1 MSRSLDVKRKTTPST
16 LPRDQQRT
24 RVELT
29 ELLRTKGLKA
39 SKQRLAILKA
49 FHKVPC
55 PAAAEEVY
63 RALPPKTCDLA
74 TLYRTIG
81 HLERVGMLRKL
92 QLGENSARFE
102 MIEGHQHHHHV
113 VCRSCH
119 RIEAVDFCG
128 LKDLENQ
135 VAQKGFRNLTHSL
148 EFFGICSRC

>member
-1 MSRSLDVKRKTTPST
+1 MQMICNNAPTVSRSQSVKRKASRSTPPCDHKRS
-16 LPRDQQRT
+16 Q
-24 RVELT
+24 VELT
-29 ELLRTKGLKA
+29 EILRAKGLKA

-49 FHKVPC
+49 FQKVPC

-74 TLYRTIG
+74 TLYRTMG
-81 HLERVGMLRKL
+81 HFERVGMLRKL

-102 MIEGHQHHHHV
+102 IIEGHQHHHHV

-128 LKDLENQ
+128 LKDL
-135 VAQKGFRNLTHSL
+135 
-148 EFFGICSRC
+148 